1 MTIWIL
7 ILAVIIGLIAGVIR
21 RGDFPTILNT
31 QIYHPEFLV
40 SSAICAF
47 FVSVT
52 DIDSDGVIAFVAL
65 VGAFAFTIM
74 NLHLVGMVILSIGLA
89 LNLFV
94 FILNFE
100 TPVRLNALVEAQ
112 IVTAEELER
121 GVTISGHVEAADDD
135 SVLDFLGDTF
145 PIRWS
150 EQVVSIG
157 DLIFLVGLANV
168 TGNLMLGNQRRRYT
182 YSQFFQSDESI
193 ETELEDEEAE
203 NHIEVDLETPE
214 SPTVYPE
221 SAPDRSTA
229 STAVVRTTM
238 EPLTLRF
245 DERVRGLS
253 DHGRAAKLGRS
264 MIEGLRRARYHCRR
278 PNTRRGPKPS
288 LL

>member
-1 MTIWIL
+1 MTFWIL

-100 TPVRLNALVEAQ
+100 TPVRPNALVEAQ

-121 GVTISGHVEAADDD
+121 GVTISGHVEAADGD

-182 YSQFFQSDESI
+182 YSQFFQSDESV
-193 ETELEDEEAE
+193 ETEYEYEDEEAA
-203 NHIEVDLETPE
+203 NHIELDLETPE

-221 SAPDRSTA
+221 SHDVYAESPTVYPESPPTA
-229 STAVVRTTM
+229 QQPQQPWS
-238 EPLTLRF
+238 EP
-245 DERVRGLS
+245 
-253 DHGRAAKLGRS
+253 
-264 MIEGLRRARYHCRR
+264 
-278 PNTRRGPKPS
+278 PWNPS
-288 LL
+288 P

>member
-7 ILAVIIGLIAGVIR
+7 ALAVIIGLVVGVIR

-47 FVSVT
+47 FVSFT

-65 VGAFAFTIM
+65 VGAFAFSIV
-74 NLHLVGMVILSIGLA
+74 NLHLVGMVVISIGLG

-100 TPVRLNALVEAQ
+100 TPLRPNALVEAE
-112 IVTAEELER
+112 IVTASELER
-121 GVTISGHVEAADDD
+121 GVTISGHVELADDD

-145 PIRWS
+145 PIRWG
-150 EQVVSIG
+150 EKVVSIG
-157 DLIFLVGLANV
+157 DLILLVGLANV

-182 YSQFFQSDESI
+182 YGQFFPDDEPT
-193 ETELEDEEAE
+193 ETGLEDEEFPSE
-203 NHIEVDLETPE
+203 LELDLDAPE

-221 SAPDRSTA
+221 SHDEYYESATVYPESAPTA
-229 STAVVRTTM
+229 PQPQ
-238 EPLTLRF
+238 EPQPQ
-245 DERVRGLS
+245 EPQPEPPWNPYS
-253 DHGRAAKLGRS
+253 
-264 MIEGLRRARYHCRR
+264 
-278 PNTRRGPKPS
+278 
-288 LL
+288 

>member
-1 MTIWIL
+1 MTFWIL

-94 FILNFE
+94 FIINFE
-100 TPVRLNALVEAQ
+100 TPVRPNALVEAQ

-121 GVTISGHVEAADDD
+121 GVTISGHVEAADED

-145 PIRWS
+145 PIRWG

-182 YSQFFQSDESI
+182 YGQFFQSDESV
-193 ETELEDEEAE
+193 ETEYEYEDEEAA
-203 NHIEVDLETPE
+203 NHIELDLETPE

-221 SAPDRSTA
+221 SHDVYSESPTIYPESAPTA
-229 STAVVRTTM
+229 QQPQQPWS
-238 EPLTLRF
+238 EP
-245 DERVRGLS
+245 
-253 DHGRAAKLGRS
+253 
-264 MIEGLRRARYHCRR
+264 
-278 PNTRRGPKPS
+278 PWNPS
-288 LL
+288 P

>member
-1 MTIWIL
+1 MTFWIL

-40 SSAICAF
+40 SSVICAF

-94 FILNFE
+94 FIINFE
-100 TPVRLNALVEAQ
+100 TPVRPNALVEAQ

-121 GVTISGHVEAADDD
+121 GVTISGHVEAADED

-145 PIRWS
+145 PIRWG

-182 YSQFFQSDESI
+182 YGQFFQSDESV
-193 ETELEDEEAE
+193 ETEYEYEDEEAA
-203 NHIEVDLETPE
+203 NHIELDLETPE

-221 SAPDRSTA
+221 SHDVYAESPTIYPESAPTA
-229 STAVVRTTM
+229 QQPQQPWS
-238 EPLTLRF
+238 EP
-245 DERVRGLS
+245 
-253 DHGRAAKLGRS
+253 
-264 MIEGLRRARYHCRR
+264 
-278 PNTRRGPKPS
+278 PWNPS
-288 LL
+288 P

>member
-21 RGDFPTILNT
+21 RGDFPTIFNT

-47 FVSVT
+47 FVSLT

-221 SAPDRSTA
+221 SAPTA
-229 STAVVRTTM
+229 QQPQQPWS
-238 EPLTLRF
+238 EP
-245 DERVRGLS
+245 
-253 DHGRAAKLGRS
+253 
-264 MIEGLRRARYHCRR
+264 
-278 PNTRRGPKPS
+278 PWNPS
-288 LL
+288 P

>member
-1 MTIWIL
+1 MTFWIL
-7 ILAVIIGLIAGVIR
+7 ILAAIIGLIAGVIR

-94 FILNFE
+94 FIINFE
-100 TPVRLNALVEAQ
+100 TPVRPNALVEAQ

-121 GVTISGHVEAADDD
+121 GVTISGHVEAADED

-145 PIRWS
+145 PIRWG

-182 YSQFFQSDESI
+182 YGQFFQSDESV
-193 ETELEDEEAE
+193 ETEYEYEDEEAA
-203 NHIEVDLETPE
+203 NHIELDLETPE

-221 SAPDRSTA
+221 SHDVYSESPTIYPESAPTA
-229 STAVVRTTM
+229 QQPWS
-238 EPLTLRF
+238 EP
-245 DERVRGLS
+245 
-253 DHGRAAKLGRS
+253 
-264 MIEGLRRARYHCRR
+264 
-278 PNTRRGPKPS
+278 PWNPS
-288 LL
+288 P

>member
-1 MTIWIL
+1 MDMTIWIL
-7 ILAVIIGLIAGVIR
+7 ILAVIIGLVAGVIR

-100 TPVRLNALVEAQ
+100 TPVRPNALVEAE
-112 IVTAEELER
+112 IVTAAELER
-121 GVTISGHVEAADDD
+121 GVTISGHVELADDD

-182 YSQFFQSDESI
+182 YGQFLQSDEP
-193 ETELEDEEAE
+193 TDADPEDEEPPSE
-203 NHIEVDLETPE
+203 FEMDLDTPESPTVYPEAHDEYYE

-221 SAPDRSTA
+221 SAPVYPESAPTA
-229 STAVVRTTM
+229 QQPQDPWS
-238 EPLTLRF
+238 EP
-245 DERVRGLS
+245 
-253 DHGRAAKLGRS
+253 
-264 MIEGLRRARYHCRR
+264 
-278 PNTRRGPKPS
+278 PWNPS
-288 LL
+288 P

>member
-7 ILAVIIGLIAGVIR
+7 ILAVIIGLVAGVIR

-94 FILNFE
+94 LILNFE
-100 TPVRLNALVEAQ
+100 TPVRPNALVEAE
-112 IVTAEELER
+112 IVTAAELER
-121 GVTISGHVEAADDD
+121 GVTISGHVELADDD

-182 YSQFFQSDESI
+182 YGQFLQSDES
-193 ETELEDEEAE
+193 TDADPEDEEPPSE
-203 NHIEVDLETPE
+203 FEMDLDTPESPTVYPEAHDEYYE

-221 SAPDRSTA
+221 SAPVYPESAPTA
-229 STAVVRTTM
+229 LQPLDPWS
-238 EPLTLRF
+238 EP
-245 DERVRGLS
+245 
-253 DHGRAAKLGRS
+253 
-264 MIEGLRRARYHCRR
+264 
-278 PNTRRGPKPS
+278 PWNPS
-288 LL
+288 P

>member
-1 MTIWIL
+1 MDMTFWIL

-52 DIDSDGVIAFVAL
+52 EIDSDGVIAFVAL

-94 FILNFE
+94 FIINFE
-100 TPVRLNALVEAQ
+100 TPVRPNALVEAQ

-121 GVTISGHVEAADDD
+121 GVTISGHVEAADED

-145 PIRWS
+145 PIRWG

-182 YSQFFQSDESI
+182 YGQFFQSDESV
-193 ETELEDEEAE
+193 ETEYEYEDEEAA
-203 NHIEVDLETPE
+203 NHIELDLETPE

-221 SAPDRSTA
+221 SHDVYSESPTIYPESAPTA
-229 STAVVRTTM
+229 QQPQQPWS
-238 EPLTLRF
+238 EP
-245 DERVRGLS
+245 
-253 DHGRAAKLGRS
+253 
-264 MIEGLRRARYHCRR
+264 
-278 PNTRRGPKPS
+278 PWNPS
-288 LL
+288 P

>member
-7 ILAVIIGLIAGVIR
+7 ILAVIIGLVAGVVR
-21 RGDFPTILNT
+21 RGEFPTILGT

-47 FVSVT
+47 FVSFT

-65 VGAFAFTIM
+65 VGAFVFAIM
-74 NLHLVGMVILSIGLA
+74 NLHLVGMIVISIGLA

-100 TPVRLNALVEAQ
+100 TPVRPNALVEAE

-121 GVTISGHVEAADDD
+121 GVTISGHVELADDD

-145 PIRWS
+145 PIRWG
-150 EQVVSIG
+150 EKVVSIG

-182 YSQFFQSDESI
+182 YGQFFPDDEPA
-193 ETELEDEEAE
+193 ETDLEDGEAPGE
-203 NHIEVDLETPE
+203 IELDLDTPKSPTVYSESHNEHYE
-214 SPTVYPE
+214 SPTVYPQSSPVYPE
-221 SAPDRSTA
+221 SAPTA
-229 STAVVRTTM
+229 PQPQ
-238 EPLTLRF
+238 EPWS
-245 DERVRGLS
+245 E
-253 DHGRAAKLGRS
+253 
-264 MIEGLRRARYHCRR
+264 
-278 PNTRRGPKPS
+278 PPWNPS
-288 LL
+288 P

>member
-1 MTIWIL
+1 MTFWIL
-7 ILAVIIGLIAGVIR
+7 ILAVILGLIAGVIR

-94 FILNFE
+94 FILNLE
-100 TPVRLNALVEAQ
+100 TPVRPNALVEAQ

-121 GVTISGHVEAADDD
+121 GVTISGHVEAADED

-145 PIRWS
+145 PIRWG

-182 YSQFFQSDESI
+182 YGQFFQGDESV
-193 ETELEDEEAE
+193 ETEYEYEDEEAA
-203 NHIEVDLETPE
+203 NHIELDLETPE

-221 SAPDRSTA
+221 SHDVYAESPTVYPESPPTA
-229 STAVVRTTM
+229 QQPQQPWS
-238 EPLTLRF
+238 EP
-245 DERVRGLS
+245 
-253 DHGRAAKLGRS
+253 
-264 MIEGLRRARYHCRR
+264 
-278 PNTRRGPKPS
+278 PWNPS
-288 LL
+288 P

>member
-1 MTIWIL
+1 MTILIL

-21 RGDFPTILNT
+21 RGDFLTILNT

-100 TPVRLNALVEAQ
+100 TPVRPNALVESQ

-193 ETELEDEEAE
+193 DTEDEEAAH
-203 NHIEVDLETPE
+203 HIEVDLETPE

-221 SAPDRSTA
+221 SHHVYSESPTVYPESVPTA
-229 STAVVRTTM
+229 QQPQQPWS
-238 EPLTLRF
+238 EP
-245 DERVRGLS
+245 
-253 DHGRAAKLGRS
+253 
-264 MIEGLRRARYHCRR
+264 
-278 PNTRRGPKPS
+278 PWNPS
-288 LL
+288 P

>member
-1 MTIWIL
+1 MTFWIL

-52 DIDSDGVIAFVAL
+52 EIDSDGVIAFVAL

-94 FILNFE
+94 FIINFE
-100 TPVRLNALVEAQ
+100 TPVRPNALVEAQ

-121 GVTISGHVEAADDD
+121 GVTISGHVEAADED

-145 PIRWS
+145 PIRWG

-182 YSQFFQSDESI
+182 YGQFFQSDESV
-193 ETELEDEEAE
+193 ETEYEYEDEEAA
-203 NHIEVDLETPE
+203 NHIELDLETPE

-221 SAPDRSTA
+221 SHDVYSESPTIYPESAPTA
-229 STAVVRTTM
+229 QQPQQPWS
-238 EPLTLRF
+238 EP
-245 DERVRGLS
+245 
-253 DHGRAAKLGRS
+253 
-264 MIEGLRRARYHCRR
+264 
-278 PNTRRGPKPS
+278 PWNPS
-288 LL
+288 P

>member
-1 MTIWIL
+1 MTFWIL
-7 ILAVIIGLIAGVIR
+7 ILAVILGLIAGVIR

-94 FILNFE
+94 FIINFE
-100 TPVRLNALVEAQ
+100 TPVRPNALVEAQ

-121 GVTISGHVEAADDD
+121 GVTISGHVEAADED

-145 PIRWS
+145 PIRWG

-182 YSQFFQSDESI
+182 YGQFFQSDESV
-193 ETELEDEEAE
+193 ETEYEYEDEEAA
-203 NHIEVDLETPE
+203 NHIELDLETPE

-221 SAPDRSTA
+221 SHDVYSESPTIYPESAPTA
-229 STAVVRTTM
+229 QQPQQPWS
-238 EPLTLRF
+238 EP
-245 DERVRGLS
+245 
-253 DHGRAAKLGRS
+253 
-264 MIEGLRRARYHCRR
+264 
-278 PNTRRGPKPS
+278 PWNPS
-288 LL
+288 P

>member
-1 MTIWIL
+1 MTFWIL
-7 ILAVIIGLIAGVIR
+7 ILAAIIGLIAGVIR

-94 FILNFE
+94 FIINFE
-100 TPVRLNALVEAQ
+100 TPVRPNALVEAQ

-121 GVTISGHVEAADDD
+121 GVTISGHVEAADED

-145 PIRWS
+145 PIRWG

-182 YSQFFQSDESI
+182 YGQFFQSDESV
-193 ETELEDEEAE
+193 ETEYEYEDEEAA
-203 NHIEVDLETPE
+203 NHIELDLETPE

-221 SAPDRSTA
+221 SHDVYSESPTIYPESAPTA
-229 STAVVRTTM
+229 QQPQQPWS
-238 EPLTLRF
+238 EP
-245 DERVRGLS
+245 
-253 DHGRAAKLGRS
+253 
-264 MIEGLRRARYHCRR
+264 
-278 PNTRRGPKPS
+278 PWNPS
-288 LL
+288 P

>member
-1 MTIWIL
+1 MTFWIL
-7 ILAVIIGLIAGVIR
+7 ILAAIIGLIAGVIR

-94 FILNFE
+94 FIINFE
-100 TPVRLNALVEAQ
+100 TPVRPDALVEAQ

-121 GVTISGHVEAADDD
+121 GVTISGHVEAADED

-145 PIRWS
+145 PIRWG

-182 YSQFFQSDESI
+182 YGQFFQSDESV
-193 ETELEDEEAE
+193 ETEYEYEDEEAA
-203 NHIEVDLETPE
+203 NHIELDLETPE

-221 SAPDRSTA
+221 SHDVYSESPTIYPESAPTA
-229 STAVVRTTM
+229 QQPQQPWS
-238 EPLTLRF
+238 EP
-245 DERVRGLS
+245 
-253 DHGRAAKLGRS
+253 
-264 MIEGLRRARYHCRR
+264 
-278 PNTRRGPKPS
+278 PWNPS
-288 LL
+288 P